1 MPTAIGGVDPTP
13 DTNYG
18 AYACRGVGGKN
29 GMRFAIKFS
38 GQINEVSK
46 KIRPTLFLK
55 PLSAQ
60 EITRFSRVLAKY
72 LFTREIDDRAIHLFP
87 FGREV
92 AVSSSGHQDRHST

>member
-1 MPTAIGGVDPTP
+1 MPAAIGGDPTP
-13 DTNYG
+13 DTNFG
-18 AYACRGVGGKN
+18 AYACRGVDGKN

-38 GQINEVSK
+38 GLINEVSK
-46 KIRPTLFLK
+46 KLGVLFLK

-72 LFTREIDDRAIHLFP
+72 SREKLTTVQFTFP

-92 AVSSSGHQDRHST
+92 AVSSGGHQDRHST